1 MSEEKKDNI
10 DYTNLSVEKTVEL
23 VKQGKVQLNRK
34 SFNKAEDLFPQPDEE
49 KNKNNKDKK

>member
-10 DYTNLSVEKTVEL
+10 DYSNLSDEETIEL
-23 VKQGKVQLNRK
+23 VKQGKLHLVRE

-49 KNKNNKDKK
+49 KNKNDKDN